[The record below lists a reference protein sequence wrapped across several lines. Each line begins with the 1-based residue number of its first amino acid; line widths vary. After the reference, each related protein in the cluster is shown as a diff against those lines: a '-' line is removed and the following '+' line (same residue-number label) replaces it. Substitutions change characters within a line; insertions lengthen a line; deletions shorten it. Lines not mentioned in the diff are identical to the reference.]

1 MSETNYPLEHQKRVI
16 GIRPKWVQ
24 NHWFYFFLYGMI
36 TLFFLQDWI
45 FEFSHSIL
53 GSDQD
58 DGSLTIWIAYWPY
71 LKSKSLFLG
80 LTSEPYLN
88 SNIFYGFEGAYSYS
102 DMMPSLLPFVFI
114 LDSLFHSPILTI
126 NFLQLTLIFLLP
138 CGTYLL
144 YLELGFDESLSFLSG
159 MICSFTGFH
168 VQQYLHFQLQLIGLF
183 PFGIVFLIRYF
194 KKPNVRYL
202 LYIAGILIFLA
213 GSSTHIFLYFVLA
226 LFLLL
231 IVYFLFLVSTAH
243 PNLKEPTS
251 FRTTLNRLRNE
262 PSFSNTILP
271 ILSPIGMLVVFS
283 TITIGVLLI
292 YPYYY
297 NATFFHFKRLKVD
310 TLLFSFSPLD
320 YKRFGFDF
328 LHLLFLFFIFLIPF
342 QWRTLSFA
350 EKFKMKMILF
360 IITLIYLFS
369 LGARKYYPYNLLFD
383 YFPGFSGIR
392 DSSRIFFLF
401 WFPFGAGV
409 AFVLKNCT
417 KYISP
422 ILNERLF
429 LFAIF
434 TIELVFM
441 RNRSPQ
447 IQKIQIPEE
456 VIQIHQDYSKGVYKD
471 PLLIVSNRNF
481 LTSYIDIDAYSQYLS
496 VFHQKNLVG
505 GYSGQYPYSPFML
518 RFAISSYLS
527 GDSQWK
533 KQEIETIIASSPVGS
548 IALYD
553 VPETW
558 RKKLSSL
565 NDTQKNQSNPC
576 GKLLKGSWRN
586 LPKISPN
593 YGLILGY
600 TPNQEFC
607 INPYNK
613 ILDREVSLKWI
624 KNEKV
629 VYTDTLYIHSPF
641 YHHPS
646 APELLYNTEGFRDR
660 GEYTLQLFQE
670 GEMLYTGLVLV
681 Q

>member
-1 MSETNYPLEHQKRVI
+1 MVKIKDLLQRQESII
-16 GIRPKWVQ
+16 GIRWKLFHD
-24 NHWFYFFLYGMI
+24 HWFYFFLYGVI

-45 FEFSHSIL
+45 LEFSDSIL
-53 GSDQD
+53 GSDRD

-71 LKSKSLFLG
+71 LKSKSFFLG

-102 DMMPSLLPFVFI
+102 DMMPSLLLFVFI
-114 LDSLFHSPILTI
+114 LDSLFHNPILTI

-144 YLELGFDESLSFLSG
+144 YRELGFDESLSFLSG

-194 KKPNVRYL
+194 KKPSVSSL

-213 GSSTHIFLYFVLA
+213 GSSTHIFLYFVLS
-226 LFLLL
+226 LILLW
-231 IVYFLFLVSTAH
+231 IVYFLFLVSSAH
-243 PNLKEPTS
+243 PNLKELTS
-251 FRTTLNRLRNE
+251 IRTTMNRIRNE
-262 PSFSNTILP
+262 PSFSNPILP
-271 ILSPIGMLVVFS
+271 IFSPIGMLVVSS
-283 TITIGVLLI
+283 TIVVGVFLI

-297 NATFFHFKRLKVD
+297 NTTYFHFKRLKVD

-328 LHLLFLFFIFLIPF
+328 LHLLFLSLIFLIPF
-342 QWRTLSFA
+342 QWRALSFA
-350 EKFKMKMILF
+350 EKFKLKMILF
-360 IITLIYLFS
+360 LVTLIYLFS

-409 AFVLKNCT
+409 AFVLKKCA
-417 KYISP
+417 KYLSP
-422 ILNERLF
+422 ILNDRFF
-429 LFAIF
+429 LFSIF
-434 TIELVFM
+434 ILELVFM
-441 RNRSPQ
+441 SYRSPQ

-456 VIQIHQDYSKGVYKD
+456 VIQIHQDYSKGIYKD

-518 RFAISSYLS
+518 RFAVSSYLS
-527 GDSQWK
+527 GESQWK
-533 KQEIETIIASSPVGS
+533 QEEIETVLASSPVGS

-553 VPETW
+553 VSEDW
-558 RKKLSSL
+558 KNKLSKVNWTS
-565 NDTQKNQSNPC
+565 KHPKPSC
-576 GKLLKGSWRN
+576 GSALKGYWRN

-613 ILDREVSLKWI
+613 ILDREVILKWI
-624 KNEKV
+624 QEEKV

-670 GEMLYTGLVLV
+670 GEMLYTGQVLV